1 MHNKKNYIYTI
12 QNATLSIYLFEIT
25 SPIGDALT
33 ISFFRVLRY
42 ILLMV
47 RDRTVGWFVICDNT
61 ILKNWLKKKKSD
73 L

>member
-47 RDRTVGWFVICDNT
+47 RDRTVG
-61 ILKNWLKKKKSD
+61 
-73 L
+73 